1 MLTPIE
7 AAKLLNL
14 CQIPFD
20 IQQKILMYFLS
31 FGTYSSS
38 LIKDEIEDMNK
49 YTLDFEILYTE
60 RTFTSYFIPLG
71 LFVYMKKHFEDEDG
85 EPCFPEFLYELE
97 IAYNLYHFDT
107 ELDVIHLI
115 NELKDVTK
123 IRLNK
128 MIASEPEMN

>member
-31 FGTYSSS
+31 YGTYSSP
-38 LIKDEIEDMNK
+38 LIKFEIEDMNK

-71 LFVYMKKHFEDEDG
+71 LFDYMKMYFEDEDG

-123 IRLNK
+123 NRLNK